1 MGTRRTAGTC
11 GLDLTCCSVCELA
24 RLLTVKRRVRP
35 SVMPRPFAIMP
46 TAGGNQ
52 SPNDVRPK
60 PMATRAVL
68 AIVLSAFS
76 TSLLPAQ
83 STRDAYVIRNVRVF
97 DGESVVERR
106 TVLVS
111 DGRITAVGDSSV
123 AVPAGAQEIAGEGRT
138 LLPGLM
144 DAHVHLPLFGAAG
157 ALQQNLAFGVT
168 TAVVMGTNQQGMSQ
182 VKQIEAADSF
192 DVASILTAGP
202 VATAPGGH
210 PTQMEGGARSG
221 SIPTLSAPG
230 EADAFV
236 AARIAEGSD
245 FIKIIYDDIASYG
258 KTLPMLDEATVAAL
272 VKAAHARERIA
283 VAHIGTEGQARGA
296 IAAGVDGLAHL
307 FEGTTVSPDF
317 GRFAATHRVFVIP
330 TLSTLYSGC
339 GKSDG
344 PSLLKDAD
352 VMKHVKPQFR
362 SLLEMSSPP
371 TKLSCDALPA
381 TIRQLAAAGVPVLA
395 GTDTPYPGLTYGASL
410 HRELEHLVNAG
421 LTPTAALAA
430 ATSAIAKAFRMNDR
444 GRIRTGMRADLLLV
458 DGDPSKQIRDTRNIV
473 AIWKRGVRVGGG

>member
-1 MGTRRTAGTC
+1 M
-11 GLDLTCCSVCELA
+11 V
-24 RLLTVKRRVRP
+24 VRP
-35 SVMPRPFAIMP
+35 TFAILVLVCA
-46 TAGGNQ
+46 TA
-52 SPNDVRPK
+52 P
-60 PMATRAVL
+60 
-68 AIVLSAFS
+68 
-76 TSLLPAQ
+76 LPAQ
-83 STRDAYVIRNVRVF
+83 TADNLYVIRNVRVF
-97 DGESVVERR
+97 DGDTVAERQTVVISGG
-106 TVLVS
+106 T
-111 DGRITAVGDSSV
+111 ITAVGSTAV
-123 AVPAGAQEIAGEGRT
+123 VPAGAQEIPGEGRT

-144 DAHVHLPLFGAAG
+144 DAHVHLPLFGAAA

-168 TAVVMGTNQQGMSQ
+168 TAVVMGTNQQGMLQ
-182 VKQIEAADSF
+182 VKQIEAADAF

-210 PTQMEGGARSG
+210 PTQMEGARPG
-221 SIPTLSAPG
+221 SIPMLSAPG

-236 AARIAEGSD
+236 AARVAEGSD

-362 SLLEMSSPP
+362 SLLEMSPPP
-371 TKLSCDALPA
+371 TKLSCDALAP

-430 ATSAIAKAFRMNDR
+430 ATSAIARAFRMNDR
-444 GRIRTGMRADLLLV
+444 GRIRTGLRADLLLV

-473 AIWKRGVRVGGG
+473 AIWKRGVKLVGG